1 MPAYD
6 LQQQLGPTFQALTR
20 LKGKWPTRGWSWD
33 TRFNCVASAINVELS
48 SEALAAVSLAFPH
61 EWTIANL
68 NTAPPVVRTLAEST
82 GGIRPD
88 QILLTMAPLSSNNLV
103 YGMWWPWGDDVT
115 ISFRIGMTGPLLAR
129 DDAQTKFRELFGASA
144 F

>member
-6 LQQQLGPTFQALTR
+6 IQHQLGPAFEALTR
-20 LKGKWPTRGWSWD
+20 LKSKWPTRGWSWD
-33 TRFNCVASAINVELS
+33 TRLNCVASAINVELS

-68 NTAPPVVRTLAEST
+68 NTAPPAVRSLAEGT

-88 QILLTMAPLSSNNLV
+88 QILLTMAPIGTNNLV
-103 YGMWWPWGDDVT
+103 YGLWWPWGDDIT
-115 ISFRIGMTGPLLAR
+115 ISFRIGMSGSLLSR
-129 DDAQTKFRELFGASA
+129 DEAQSRFRELFGANT